1 MTGVYFKAEARF
13 LKLEFSTYLG
23 FAGIS
28 TTGCDQLGIFLPCTE
43 AMWVPVL
50 VGLTQLG
57 KKLRCLQQR
66 LHLQCLI
73 LVMLRFVIWLHLS
86 LVTKCYIG
94 DWLSAKMFMTE
105 VFFVFVFFWWWLVM
119 TVQRSHCIFIAQV
132 KWLFPICP
140 IVAFNCVMRKFILY
154 PLLLFWKCKF
164 VMRDIE

>member
-28 TTGCDQLGIFLPCTE
+28 TTGCDQLGIFLPCAE

-50 VGLTQLG
+50 VGLTRLG
-57 KKLRCLQQR
+57 KKLHCLQQR

-73 LVMLRFVIWLHLS
+73 LVMLRFVIRLHLS
-86 LVTKCYIG
+86 LVTKCYTG

-105 VFFVFVFFWWWLVM
+105 VFFLFVFSGGGWSWLYKES
-119 TVQRSHCIFIAQV
+119 TAYLLHKSNDCFQFVQQ
-132 KWLFPICP
+132 WLFT
-140 IVAFNCVMRKFILY
+140 V
-154 PLLLFWKCKF
+154 
-164 VMRDIE
+164 